1 MGKTTATGQGGD
13 GAAFWPETAGGGLGP
28 LYGLFGEESFLVDQ
42 AVEAFLASPDFAQ
55 NPSLNIERF
64 QADEVSPARVLEAAA
79 GLPFLGKKRLVV
91 LAGSNAYK
99 AADLNRFLDYLAD
112 PAPTTCLL
120 FTGQK
125 LDIRTKFAKAL
136 KKQGKVQVFNKM
148 YPDKLPAWLSARAA
162 TRGKRLEPS
171 AANRL
176 AELSGLGL
184 ASLDMEVEKLALFAA
199 GEPVI
204 TQEHVDQVVGKGRLY
219 SIFDFTDAIAVGS
232 LNRALSAWD
241 QLHSLGEPAVR
252 ALAMVTR
259 LMRQLLEVR
268 GILDQGGNEA
278 QVRSALRVPPG
289 ALNTL
294 MQRARRESSAN
305 LGGYL
310 ARLLEA
316 DVALKSS
323 PGSDRVIME
332 RLVMDLCRAGGSRQ
346 AS

>member
-1 MGKTTATGQGGD
+1 MGKAPAAGKGGD
-13 GAAFWPETAGGGLGP
+13 GAVFWPETAKGGLGP

-42 AVEAFLASPDFAQ
+42 AMEAFLDCPDFAQ

-79 GLPFLGKKRLVV
+79 GLPFLGAKRLVV
-91 LAGSNAYK
+91 LSGANAYK

-125 LDIRTKFAKAL
+125 LDVRTKFAKAL
-136 KKQGKVQVFNKM
+136 KKHGKVQVFKKM
-148 YPDKLPAWLSARAA
+148 YPDKLPAWLGSRAA
-162 TRGKRLEPS
+162 KRGKKIEPR

-176 AELSGLGL
+176 ADLAGLGL
-184 ASLDMEVEKLALFAA
+184 AALDMEVEKLALFAA
-199 GEPVI
+199 DEAVI

-219 SIFDFTDAIAVGS
+219 SIFDFTDALAVGS

-241 QLHSLGEPAVR
+241 QLHALGEPAVR

-259 LMRQLLEVR
+259 LIRQLLEVR

-289 ALNTL
+289 ALRTL
-294 MQRARRESSAN
+294 MQRARRETAAN
-305 LGGYL
+305 LGGCL
-310 ARLLEA
+310 AKLLEA
-316 DVALKSS
+316 DLALKSS

-332 RLVMDLCRAGGSRQ
+332 RLIMDLCRAGNARRES
-346 AS
+346 